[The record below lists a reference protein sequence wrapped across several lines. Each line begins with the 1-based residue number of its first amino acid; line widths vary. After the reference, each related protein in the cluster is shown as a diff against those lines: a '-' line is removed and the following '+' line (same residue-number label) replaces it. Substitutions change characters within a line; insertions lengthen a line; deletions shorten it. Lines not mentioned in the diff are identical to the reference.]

1 MDHVLFRNRFSPLT
15 GEFNRKTQMKSI
27 LERANADIAKANL
40 QKVSPVTN
48 AGTYNYQCL
57 LHDGSGM
64 KGTLTVAPVP

>member
-1 MDHVLFRNRFSPLT
+1 
-15 GEFNRKTQMKSI
+15 MKSI